1 MAKQTRGNA
10 LLNAYMNR
18 YMNEQASAVNS
29 GEKNI
34 ASAASQGA
42 QQISAV
48 PTNLPELT
56 DFSSSI
62 YSSILNRDKE
72 QRAAYEQAVKEAQ
85 EAAEKAAK
93 SAAAR
98 TSTRKSS
105 GRSSYSSG
113 SGSYEGSAEILSSAK
128 SSEKDTAE
136 KEETKSSNKTVS
148 KGKGKAVKNQD
159 ANKKT
164 ETVTK
169 KGVLEVARELDEKQQ
184 TEKRAQQTL
193 PQYAAAGNRAVT
205 TQSTDVGLASSYGA
219 YAQSR
224 AAQETEKERQ
234 ALAEKKAQ
242 ETAKSEAE
250 RKTTLANLQ
259 NDKTY
264 LDQLAK
270 PGVKLSSAQQKA
282 VKEYLDEMPDNRE
295 LAQQYSNGEIS
306 FDEYNSMAQSR
317 SLLEQKTSLGGLGQ
331 DLQSFTA
338 GIYNSVPMLETLD
351 NAFTDWA
358 NKETNGKYGQYTKG
372 QTFSDVLQGYEAQ
385 NPVAGMAGRFA
396 GNAAMYGAANAAMEG
411 TALANAASAAGGK
424 IASALKSVPGIGNF
438 VTDGTGAAIGN
449 IITGQ
454 TADLA
459 LDTIPSLAGDVYD
472 YTHENPDNLT
482 PGQIATNTAG
492 NFGINLAMNVG
503 SEAIPALW
511 RAGKNAVTNSVSAR
525 SAADTEAAKNLV
537 QAYENNIDGYTSSI
551 NADAL
556 TKDLYEVPS
565 LETNGNAFAEKFLP
579 NGYTTSSY
587 EEIPYLSAYDFTP
600 QNAWSVRAQEL
611 TGRGRQSQ
619 YTRQIENIFDR
630 VANGE
635 SADAL
640 AEEAA
645 SIARSVYK
653 PTDFTTTVEIDP
665 AIKELRDYVRNTP
678 IKLGQQEAGDLLSS
692 SGYKNISEYNKAN
705 GTRFSITNGVDWDTA
720 VQELNGMNV
729 GVQGN
734 SFDDLMQ
741 AVGRSKTR
749 AEKNFDEDMY
759 NTYVDYVRDSIVAG
773 PNNAE
778 SFDDWIETQGFDYNN
793 LPDYQQ
799 RAYDRWQ
806 DGTLDL
812 PQTAKEGLP
821 EYGIGAKKSDFD
833 RSVVPNRDYAGQ
845 EAARVGLDKVHAAEV
860 GQSEHQVWT
869 DAEANRQAANDLSVY
884 IQEAGGDFD
893 RAMNNAIADLEKI
906 EVWDKGNVKTAQ
918 AIRDRLRTQFSQTPE
933 GTAEF
938 YTNAARYESFRD
950 TISSRASQAGQGL
963 QAFKE
968 NTLTAETGIQ
978 KMRQVT
984 NEIGEKWAEG
994 NKAQSDKIRQ
1004 LSEELDKLRK
1014 ELDARNMADME
1025 KESMR
1030 GAFGEPSK
1038 APAGNMNEEFDAFLK
1053 EQGVKTDP
1061 TEQFNDLVASVKQLG
1076 EKYKVDISD
1085 ETAKSIAGKI
1095 QAGESTESYY
1105 NKLLNEAAGITD
1117 LSLEEMEEIDNLYSR
1132 AAELPDSKE
1141 RYDLEQQA
1149 LQIMAQHLPAKT
1161 WFERFDNFRYLA
1173 MLGNIR
1179 THVRNLL
1186 GNVSMSAVTKA
1197 KDEVAAAYQL
1207 ALPQS
1212 QRTKSL
1218 YTPKE
1223 MKDAA
1228 RQYLNEQA
1236 YSTIRGGSKYN
1247 LAQGLEAA
1255 RRTYGESLGGRVL
1268 QKLSD
1273 LNSTALEK
1281 EDQFFLESAFVRSL
1295 SNNLSAKGFDTSIFS
1310 ATDEVSQS
1318 VLKNAV
1324 DQAVQDAK
1332 EATFRADNRLTKTLG
1347 KISNLGDK
1355 KGDLVDKIIYAIGN
1369 GLLPFTKTPANILKT
1384 SLEYNPVGGVVEAVY
1399 RGKKGKGFA
1408 AVMDSLAKGTVGTG
1422 VIGLGW
1428 WMADS
1433 GLVQGSIDE
1442 ETGKYDETLGRQ
1454 NYSLVIPGHGSYT
1467 IDWASPAAV
1476 PFLIGANLAQEGAN
1490 LEEIWQDSGKFGAQF
1505 SDIMMRALDP
1515 VTEMSL
1521 LGGVKKAFSSVKY
1534 SEENEL
1540 LGIGADLATS
1550 YAQQFIPTAFGQVAR
1565 SIDPVRRSSY
1575 GGGDTS
1581 TERDQSYLLRSTQ
1594 NKIPFFSTGSEPYI
1608 DQWGRTEAS
1617 LDETGFDAAG
1627 IAERLAYNMLS
1638 PGYFAAENVTPV
1650 DSYIQELY
1658 GQTGDSGV
1666 IPELAPSYVS
1676 VDGAKQY
1683 LTPEEKTEYAT
1694 TRGQLS
1700 YSMLEE
1706 LQKNSVFTGLSES
1719 QQAEIVKDVYDLAKK
1734 VGASAAIP
1742 ELDYSDNDA
1751 YSVYQ
1756 ELGQSGAVNYLLGDA
1771 AASSALADKK
1781 TSTGNEN
1788 ASLNDYERWEA
1799 VSSLGLDESGT
1810 VNAFLAQTS
1819 ADSKARK
1826 VYDAAG
1832 ESGVTA
1838 YLNAYG
1844 KADTDSNGTVSETEM
1859 LIALA
1864 QSGLDAVTL
1873 YDTYTAYAPA
1883 NNSASEKAQQLDSQY
1898 GTSAAAD
1905 WLEYMANYNYAYQ
1918 KAKERVSG
1926 TNEKVSQQSIATSVL
1941 NQLGYDNETKRLF
1954 WQMTG
1959 SNWAERNN
1967 PF

>member
-72 QRAAYEQAVKEAQ
+72 QRAAYEQAVKEAK

-164 ETVTK
+164 KTVTK
-169 KGVLEVARELDEKQQ
+169 KGVLEIARELDEKQQ
-184 TEKRAQQTL
+184 TAKRAQQTA

-224 AAQETEKERQ
+224 AAEETEKERQ

-264 LDQLAK
+264 LEQLAK

-317 SLLEQKTSLGGLGQ
+317 SLLEQKTSLGGFGQ
-331 DLQSFTA
+331 DLQAFTA

-351 NAFTDWA
+351 DAFTDWA
-358 NKETNGKYGQYTKG
+358 NKETGGKYGQYTKD

-411 TALANAASAAGGK
+411 NALANAASAAGGK

-459 LDTIPSLAGDVYD
+459 LDTIPSLAGNVYD

-511 RAGKNAVTNSVSAR
+511 RAGKNAVTNSVSSR

-565 LETNGNAFAEKFLP
+565 LETNGNAFAEKFFP

-600 QNAWSVRAQEL
+600 QNASSVRAKEL

-630 VANGE
+630 VSNGE
-635 SADAL
+635 SADAV

-653 PTDFTTTVEIDP
+653 PTDFTTTVEVDP

-678 IKLGQQEAGDLLSS
+678 IKIGQQEAGDLLSS

-741 AVGRSKTR
+741 AVVRSKTR

-778 SFDDWIETQGFDYNN
+778 SFEDWIETQGFDYNN

-806 DGTLDL
+806 DGTQDL

-821 EYGIGAKKSDFD
+821 EYGIGAKRQEYPIGD
-833 RSVVPNRDYAGQ
+833 VVPNRDYAAQ
-845 EAARVGLDKVHAAEV
+845 AAARQGLDEEHAAAIPTF
-860 GQSEHQVWT
+860 EHRVWT
-869 DAEANRQAANDLSVY
+869 DKEAQRQALEDINTA
-884 IQEAGGDFD
+884 IQSNGGDFD
-893 RAMNNAIADLEKI
+893 AGMEKI
-906 EVWDKGNVKTAQ
+906 INDLRDTKDWDKGNIATAQ
-918 AIRDRLRTQFSQTPE
+918 EVRNRLRTQFQQTQPDTPE
-933 GTAEF
+933 FYRQQARYNELVGMESAQLSKAGQNLQAESMDAGARVDV
-938 YTNAARYESFRD
+938 AARRVREQW
-950 TISSRASQAGQGL
+950 AKQHGL
-963 QAFKE
+963 KDSKLK
-968 NTLTAETGIQ
+968 TLQ
-978 KMRQVT
+978 
-984 NEIGEKWAEG
+984 
-994 NKAQSDKIRQ
+994 D
-1004 LSEELDKLRK
+1004 ELDRLSRELNAIKQADVDAVTGMGDAIPKAKTPAGDMNK
-1014 ELDARNMADME
+1014 E
-1025 KESMR
+1025 
-1030 GAFGEPSK
+1030 FGE
-1038 APAGNMNEEFDAFLK
+1038 FL
-1053 EQGVKTDP
+1053 ETQGIKTDP
-1061 TEQFNDLVASVKQLG
+1061 TEQFNDLVTQVKKMCG
-1076 EKYKVDISD
+1076 DKGVKISD
-1085 ETAKSIAGKI
+1085 DAAKEIAGAI
-1095 QAGESTESYY
+1095 QNGASKETYY
-1105 NKLLNEAAGITD
+1105 NTLLNEAAGITD
-1117 LSLEEMEEIDNLYSR
+1117 LSMDELAIVDDLYSK
-1132 AAELPDSKE
+1132 AATLPDSKE

-1149 LQIMAQHLPAKT
+1149 LQIMAQHLPAKS
-1161 WFERFDNFRYLA
+1161 WFERFDNIRYLA
-1173 MLGNIR
+1173 MLGNTR
-1179 THVRNLL
+1179 THARNLI
-1186 GNVSMSAVTKA
+1186 GNVMMSAVSKA
-1197 KDEVAAAYQL
+1197 KDEVSAAMQL
-1207 ALPQS
+1207 FIPQN
-1212 QRTKSL
+1212 QRTRAL
-1218 YTPKE
+1218 YTPRD
-1223 MKDAA
+1223 MKQAA
-1228 RQYLNEQA
+1228 RDYLNENA
-1236 YSTIRGGSKYN
+1236 YSALRQGGRYN
-1247 LAQGLEAA
+1247 LAQGLE
-1255 RRTYGESLGGRVL
+1255 RVRSTYGNSPIGRGL
-1268 QKLSD
+1268 QRLSD
-1273 LNSTALEK
+1273 LNSKALEK
-1281 EDQFFLESAFVRSL
+1281 EDEIFLQSAFVRSL
-1295 SNNLSAKGFDTSIFS
+1295 ASNLTAKGYDTSIFS
-1310 ATDEVSQS
+1310 DTDEVSRG
-1318 VLKNAV
+1318 VLYNAV
-1324 DQAVQDAK
+1324 QQAITDAK
-1332 EATFRADNRLTKTLG
+1332 DATFRADNALTEMLG
-1347 KISNLGDK
+1347 KIGNLGDK
-1355 KGDLVDKIIYAIGN
+1355 KGSIGQKVGYMITN

-1384 SLEYNPVGGVVEAVY
+1384 SLEYTPVGGIVEAAY
-1399 RGKKGKGFA
+1399 RGATGKGSA
-1408 AVMDSLAKGTVGTG
+1408 AVADALAKGIVGTG
-1422 VIGLGW
+1422 LMGVGW
-1428 WMADS
+1428 YLADA
-1433 GLVQGSIDE
+1433 GLVTAGQDE
-1442 ETGKYDETLGRQ
+1442 DTEAYNDTLGTQ
-1454 NYSLVIPGHGSYT
+1454 NYSVRIPGVGSYT
-1467 IDWASPAAV
+1467 IDWAAPSAV
-1476 PFLIGANLAQEGAN
+1476 PFLTGAALAADGIDLSSA
-1490 LEEIWQDSGKFGAQF
+1490 LDDPGKLAGQFG
-1505 SDIMMRALDP
+1505 DIMMGALDP

-1521 LGGVKKAFSSVKY
+1521 LSSVNDFLDSVRY
-1534 SEENEL
+1534 GDENAL
-1540 LGIGADLATS
+1540 LGLVSDLGTS
-1550 YAQQFIPTAFGQVAR
+1550 YFQQFIPTALGQVSRA
-1565 SIDPVRRSSY
+1565 IDPLRRSTY

-1581 TERDQSYLLRSTQ
+1581 SERDTNYLIRSTL
-1594 NKIPFFSTGSEPYI
+1594 NKIPGLSQDAEPYI

-1617 LDETGFDAAG
+1617 LYGTGFDAAG
-1627 IAERLAYNMLS
+1627 IAGRLAYNMLS

-1658 GQTGDSGV
+1658 SQTGDSGV

-1676 VDGAKQY
+1676 VDGTDRY
-1683 LTPEEKTEYAT
+1683 FTPEEKTEYAT

-1706 LQKNSVFTGLSES
+1706 LQNNSVFTGLSES

-1771 AASSALADKK
+1771 ASSSALADKK

-1799 VSSLGLDESGT
+1799 VSSLGLDESST
-1810 VNAFLAQTS
+1810 VNAFLAQTD

-1883 NNSASEKAQQLDSQY
+1883 NNSASEKAQQLDSRY

-1918 KAKERVSG
+1918 KAKESVAG
-1926 TNEKVSQQSIATSVL
+1926 TDEKVSQQSIATSVL

>member
-1 MAKQTRGNA
+1 M
-10 LLNAYMNR
+10 
-18 YMNEQASAVNS
+18 
-29 GEKNI
+29 
-34 ASAASQGA
+34 
-42 QQISAV
+42 
-48 PTNLPELT
+48 T
-56 DFSSSI
+56 D
-62 YSSILNRDKE
+62 
-72 QRAAYEQAVKEAQ
+72 
-85 EAAEKAAK
+85 
-93 SAAAR
+93 
-98 TSTRKSS
+98 T
-105 GRSSYSSG
+105 
-113 SGSYEGSAEILSSAK
+113 
-128 SSEKDTAE
+128 
-136 KEETKSSNKTVS
+136 
-148 KGKGKAVKNQD
+148 
-159 ANKKT
+159 
-164 ETVTK
+164 
-169 KGVLEVARELDEKQQ
+169 
-184 TEKRAQQTL
+184 
-193 PQYAAAGNRAVT
+193 
-205 TQSTDVGLASSYGA
+205 
-219 YAQSR
+219 
-224 AAQETEKERQ
+224 
-234 ALAEKKAQ
+234 
-242 ETAKSEAE
+242 
-250 RKTTLANLQ
+250 
-259 NDKTY
+259 
-264 LDQLAK
+264 
-270 PGVKLSSAQQKA
+270 
-282 VKEYLDEMPDNRE
+282 
-295 LAQQYSNGEIS
+295 
-306 FDEYNSMAQSR
+306 
-317 SLLEQKTSLGGLGQ
+317 
-331 DLQSFTA
+331 
-338 GIYNSVPMLETLD
+338 
-351 NAFTDWA
+351 
-358 NKETNGKYGQYTKG
+358 
-372 QTFSDVLQGYEAQ
+372 LQGYEQQ

-396 GNAAMYGAANAAMEG
+396 GNAALYGAANAALEG
-411 TALANAASAAGGK
+411 TAFANAAASVGGK
-424 IASALKSVPGIGNF
+424 AANALKSVPGVGNL
-438 VTDGTGAAIGN
+438 VTNGTGAAIGN

-459 LDTIPSLAGDVYD
+459 LDTIPSLAGDVYS
-472 YTHENPDNLT
+472 YANGNPDNLT
-482 PGQIATNTAG
+482 PGQIAANTAG
-492 NFGINLAMNVG
+492 NFGVNLVMNVG

-511 RAGKNAVTNSVSAR
+511 RSGKNAVTNAQAAR
-525 SAADTEAAKNLV
+525 AAADTEAAKNLV
-537 QAYENNIDGYTSSI
+537 QAYENDLNGAVASFG
-551 NADAL
+551 ADAAS
-556 TKDLYEVPS
+556 KDLYTIPALDVD
-565 LETNGNAFAEKFLP
+565 GNVAVDDFAPE
-579 NGYTTSSY
+579 SY
-587 EEIPYLSAYDFTP
+587 KVQSQPEIPSLSAYDLTP
-600 QNAWSVRAQEL
+600 QNTPSARAQEL

-635 SADAL
+635 SADAV

-645 SIARSVYK
+645 AIAKSAYK
-653 PTDFTTTVEIDP
+653 PADFTTTVEIDP
-665 AIKELRDYVRNTP
+665 AIKELRNYVRNTP
-678 IKLGQQEAGDLLSS
+678 IKLGQQEAGDLLSAT
-692 SGYKNISEYNKAN
+692 GYKSISAYNKAN
-705 GTRFSITNGVDWDTA
+705 GTRFSLNDGVDWDSA
-720 VQELNGMNV
+720 VQELSGMNV
-729 GVQGN
+729 GMAGDT
-734 SFDDLMQ
+734 FDDLLQ
-741 AVGRSKTR
+741 AVDRSSVR
-749 AEKNFDEDMY
+749 AEKNFDEDLY

-778 SFDDWIETQGFDYNN
+778 SFEDWIENQGFDYNN

-821 EYGIGAKKSDFD
+821 EYGIGAKKSEFD
-833 RSVVPNRDYAGQ
+833 RSVVQNRDYAGQ
-845 EAARVGLDKVHAAEV
+845 EAARVGLDEVHAAEV

-933 GTAEF
+933 GTADF

-950 TISSRASQAGQGL
+950 TISSRASQAGLGL

-994 NKAQSDKIRQ
+994 NKAQSDRIRQ
-1004 LSEELDKLRK
+1004 LSEELDKLRASFK
-1014 ELDARNMADME
+1014 DSE
-1025 KESMR
+1025 KI
-1030 GAFGEPSK
+1030 PS
-1038 APAGNMNEEFDAFLK
+1038 GNMNKEFDAFLK
-1053 EQGVKTDP
+1053 EQGVKTEP
-1061 TEQFNDLVASVKQLG
+1061 AEQFNNLVPTVKELG
-1076 EKYKVDISD
+1076 EKYNVEISD

-1095 QAGESTESYY
+1095 QAGANKESYY
-1105 NKLLNEAAGITD
+1105 NKLVNEAAGITD
-1117 LSLEEMEEIDNLYSR
+1117 LSIEEMDIIDDLYSK
-1132 AAELPDSKE
+1132 AAFLPDSKE

-1173 MLGNIR
+1173 MLGNTR

-1186 GNVSMSAVTKA
+1186 GNVAMSAVTKA

-1207 ALPQS
+1207 ALPKS

-1228 RQYLNEQA
+1228 RQYLNEHV

-1247 LAQGLEAA
+1247 LAQGLEAS

-1295 SNNLSAKGFDTSIFS
+1295 ASNLSAKGFDTSIFS
-1310 ATDEVSQS
+1310 APDVVSQS

-1399 RGKKGKGFA
+1399 RGKKGKGSA
-1408 AVMDSLAKGTVGTG
+1408 AVMDALAKGTVGTG

-1428 WMADS
+1428 WLADS
-1433 GLVQGSIDE
+1433 GLVQGSVDE

-1490 LEEIWQDSGKFGAQF
+1490 LGEIWQDTGKFSAQF

-1534 SEENEL
+1534 SEGNEL

-1550 YAQQFIPTAFGQVAR
+1550 YAQQFIPTVFGQVAR

-1575 GGGDTS
+1575 GGGDTK
-1581 TERDQSYLLRSTQ
+1581 TERDQNYLLRSTQ
-1594 NKIPFFSTGSEPYI
+1594 NKIPVLSTGSEPYI

-1617 LDETGFDAAG
+1617 LDGTGFDAAG
-1627 IAERLAYNMLS
+1627 IAGRLAYNMLS

-1658 GQTGDSGV
+1658 SQTGDSGV

-1676 VDGAKQY
+1676 VDGTDRY
-1683 LTPEEKTEYAT
+1683 FTPEEKTEYAT

-1706 LQKNSVFTGLSES
+1706 LQNNSVFTGLSES
-1719 QQAEIVKDVYDLAKK
+1719 QQVEIVKDVYDLAKK

-1771 AASSALADKK
+1771 ASSSALADKK

-1799 VSSLGLDESGT
+1799 ISSLGLDESGT
-1810 VNAFLAQTS
+1810 VNAFLAQTD

-1844 KADTDSNGTVSETEM
+1844 KADTDFNGTVSETEM

-1873 YDTYTAYAPA
+1873 YDTYTAYAPT

-1918 KAKERVSG
+1918 KAKESVAG
-1926 TNEKVSQQSIATSVL
+1926 TDEKVSQQSIATSVL